1 MQRRCQQAA
10 LPEAEIGQLPALGQ
24 FLGSRQGSALGDKAL
39 RQPDAPSEAQRL
51 RLLQKSLCSQLL
63 PQPDK
68 IAVAA
73 LCQCGRKVHFAVRH
87 TACAAEDL
95 PVHHHRAVAVV
106 LRRKAGFQRRRCQ
119 HRLEHRPHRIRLQGP
134 V

>member
-24 FLGSRQGSALGDKAL
+24 FLGSRQGSALGGKAL
-39 RQPDAPSEAQRL
+39 RQPDAPPEAQRL

-73 LCQCGRKVHFAVRH
+73 LCQCGRKVHLAVRH

-95 PVHHHRAVAVV
+95 PVHHHRADAVV
-106 LRRKAGFQRRRCQ
+106 LRRKAGFQRSRCQ